1 MMKNYLLFIAIAIVF
16 TNCEKADKKN
26 RSDNQ
31 IVIGKIDSLHSTV
44 LNETRK
50 IWVYVPPQASEKT
63 KYPVLYLLDGD
74 GHFDSVTG
82 MIKQLSTINGNTLTP
97 EMIVVGIPNTDRI
110 RDLTPTHVKI
120 VFGDSTFSKTSGG
133 GNKFFDFIEQ
143 ELFPFIDK
151 KYPTSGYKTFV
162 GHSLG
167 GLMVID
173 ALVKRP
179 HLFTNY
185 IAIDP
190 SLWWDN
196 QLLLKQA
203 DSLLSKNK
211 FEGKSLYLAI
221 ANTLEEGM
229 DVKNVIKDTT
239 EDNVH
244 IKSILQFANV
254 ADSKKD
260 NGLNFGW
267 KYYNDDDHGS
277 VPLIAEYDALRFLF
291 PWHKLKGLDK
301 FYKLDYKAAPE
312 DLIAMITAH
321 YENVSTHFG
330 YTVLPPEEFI
340 NSIGYGFLSSHP
352 EYAHSLFELNIK
364 NYPASGNVYDSMGDA
379 YLVKADTIKAIE
391 LFTKAI
397 EVGSPATKEKLEKLK
412 ASKLSGL

>member
-1 MMKNYLLFIAIAIVF
+1 MMKNLLLFIVIAVVF
-16 TNCEKADKKN
+16 ANCQKPDTKN
-26 RSDNQ
+26 TENQ
-31 IVIGKIDSLHSTV
+31 IVIGTIDSLHSTI

-50 IWVYVPPQASEKT
+50 IWVYVPPHTSEKT

-97 EMIVVGIPNTDRI
+97 EMIVVGIPNTDRT
-110 RDLTPTHVKI
+110 RDLTPTHVNI

-143 ELFPFIDK
+143 ELFPFIEK
-151 KYPTSGYKTFV
+151 KYPSTSYKTFV

-179 HLFTNY
+179 QLFTNY

-203 DSLLSKNK
+203 DSVLSKNK
-211 FEGKSLYLAI
+211 YDGKSLFVAV
-221 ANTLEEGM
+221 ANTMDEGM
-229 DVKNVIKDTT
+229 DVKNVTKDTT
-239 EDNVH
+239 EVTLH
-244 IKSILQFANV
+244 IRSILQFAT
-254 ADSKKD
+254 ATDTKKD
-260 NGLNFGW
+260 NGLHFGW
-267 KYYNDDDHGS
+267 KYYSDDDHGS

-291 PWHKLKGLDK
+291 PWYKLKGLAK
-301 FYKLDYKAAPE
+301 FFNPTSKATPE
-312 DLIAMITAH
+312 DLIAMITSH

-340 NSIGYGFLSSHP
+340 NSIGYAFLSTKPDH
-352 EYAHSLFELNIK
+352 AHSLFELNIK
-364 NYPASGNVYDSMGDA
+364 NYPASGNVYDSMGDS
-379 YLVKADTIKAIE
+379 YLAKADTLKAIE

-412 ASKLSGL
+412 AGKRPGV

>member
-1 MMKNYLLFIAIAIVF
+1 MMKNYLLIIAIAIVF
-16 TNCEKADKKN
+16 TNCEKTDTKN
-26 RSDNQ
+26 GSDSQ
-31 IVIGKIDSLHSTV
+31 IVIGKIDSLHSTI

-50 IWVYVPPQASEKT
+50 VWVYVPPNASEKT

-74 GHFDSVTG
+74 AHFDSVTG

-97 EMIVVGIPNTDRI
+97 EMIVVGIPNTDRT

-133 GNKFFDFIEQ
+133 GNKFFEFIEQ
-143 ELFPFIDK
+143 ELFPFIEN
-151 KYPTSGYKTFV
+151 KYHTTSYKTFV

-179 HLFTNY
+179 QLFTNY

-196 QLLLKQA
+196 QLLLQQA
-203 DSLLSKNK
+203 DSVLSKNK
-211 FEGKSLYLAI
+211 FEGKSLYVAV
-221 ANTLEEGM
+221 ANTMNEGM
-229 DVKNVIKDTT
+229 DVKNVTNDTT
-239 EDNVH
+239 EATVH
-244 IKSILQFANV
+244 IRSILQFANV
-254 ADSKKD
+254 TDSKKD

-291 PWHKLKGLDK
+291 PWYKLKGLDK
-301 FYKLDYKAAPE
+301 FFNPASKAASE

-340 NSIGYGFLSSHP
+340 NSIGYALLSNKPDH
-352 EYAHSLFELNIK
+352 AHSLFELNIK

-379 YLVKADTIKAIE
+379 YLAKADTIKAIE
-391 LFTKAI
+391 LFTKAMD
-397 EVGSPATKEKLEKLK
+397 VGSPATKEKLEKLK
-412 ASKLSGL
+412 AGKLSGL